1 MALLPLNHHPSS
13 HQQKPIPDKLNRALN
28 FPPGYRLK
36 IIAIL
41 YVDAYHEHG
50 GNCDGSIA

>member
-1 MALLPLNHHPSS
+1 MTLLPLNHHPSS
-13 HQQKPIPDKLNRALN
+13 HQQKSIPDKLYRALN